1 MGKYP
6 ESITVK
12 KTGVV
17 LGVSAL
23 ALTGVLSHKD
33 KQPKTM
39 VDQLNKPKVIET
51 AFIKKRRP
59 TYHFLHSLGGVAGT
73 GFSKRQVQKARSF
86 GRTANFHNGN
96 HNYYVTTYGP
106 PWNGIQGSGETATGL
121 KLNKFGSQEG
131 VPRYE
136 VAVDPQVIA
145 LGSLVSV
152 WPNGLHYRGPFLAAD
167 TGGGV
172 QGDHVDVYDWKNGGF
187 STFSARHAKVEPYH
201 GPLK

>member
-73 GFSKRQVQKARSF
+73 GFSKRQV
-86 GRTANFHNGN
+86 
-96 HNYYVTTYGP
+96 P
-106 PWNGIQGSGETATGL
+106 L
-121 KLNKFGSQEG
+121 
-131 VPRYE
+131 
-136 VAVDPQVIA
+136 
-145 LGSLVSV
+145 
-152 WPNGLHYRGPFLAAD
+152 
-167 TGGGV
+167 
-172 QGDHVDVYDWKNGGF
+172 
-187 STFSARHAKVEPYH
+187 VEPPTFTMEIITITLPLMVLH
-201 GPLK
+201 GTAYRE